1 MVQLLIVVD
10 SHIQLI
16 INKLMRKK
24 LLFVFSLLA
33 LGLASCNKPA
43 VSSKTAN
50 NDTTPTS
57 TPEIIIGDESSTTTP
72 SSSVEPTTSTNT
84 TDDSNLAT
92 SSTSTNTS
100 TSSDGIN
107 WDPTIIWP

>member
-16 INKLMRKK
+16 FNKLMRKK

-33 LGLASCNKPA
+33 LGLAACNNPDT
-43 VSSKTAN
+43 SSTS
-50 NDTTPTS
+50 NDNVNPTS
-57 TPEIIIGDESSTTTP
+57 VPEIIIGDESSTTTP